1 MLVHV
6 IDVSGLEG
14 RDPYEDYLKINAELK
29 GYSKKL
35 GKLKQIIVANK
46 VDCYGAEEN
55 LKALKEKLKRKKIIS
70 ISAITGQG
78 LDKLREEIYKN
89 LQKIPPIEPMEFEP
103 FKYEKPDKLTYEI
116 LKEGETYVIV
126 GTLVEVLKRNVVM
139 TDMHSVAY
147 LHKVLRDRGIIK
159 ELRQM
164 GATEKSTIIIAG
176 EEFELLD

>member
-1 MLVHV
+1 MENVWSYIRLV
-6 IDVSGLEG
+6 IFDTVSGNTILLKGIAKAIG
-14 RDPYEDYLKINAELK
+14 RRVCGKINMTNEKRIFELC
-29 GYSKKL
+29 GC
-35 GKLKQIIVANK
+35 V
-46 VDCYGAEEN
+46 
-55 LKALKEKLKRKKIIS
+55 
-70 ISAITGQG
+70 
-78 LDKLREEIYKN
+78 LDLIDELSMHDYTIKYRIEWIKNEMLELREEIYKN

>member
-1 MLVHV
+1 
-6 IDVSGLEG
+6 
-14 RDPYEDYLKINAELK
+14 
-29 GYSKKL
+29 
-35 GKLKQIIVANK
+35 
-46 VDCYGAEEN
+46 
-55 LKALKEKLKRKKIIS
+55 
-70 ISAITGQG
+70 
-78 LDKLREEIYKN
+78 
-89 LQKIPPIEPMEFEP
+89 MEFEP